1 MPRIRISEEEFEL
14 IRESREQRI
23 LETRR
28 MGGKIRGAQVK
39 NAFDLASEGREEKL
53 KRIARKVRTT
63 VPPQNREDKVKAGKS
78 TSQKLQQ
85 AAAEYDAIAN
95 PDRPRGYVFGM
106 EEPTQPIMG
115 ELRPDVVCEID
126 PGKVGIISDAHWPFH
141 DMYKDGDGK
150 IKGAYYTAIS
160 NLKDWGV
167 DTLVLNGDMMDVY
180 NLSRH
185 EKIEAKRNWAWELD
199 VSRNMLKHL
208 REFFG
213 DNVRIVYREGN
224 HEERFAAYIAR
235 KASELQGT
243 VDLEEMLQLHKFGI
257 EWIDERAKMKAGD
270 MNIDHGHE
278 YFGSGGTVNPARGY
292 MLKAYDNLIVGHVH
306 KTSNALVRKPID
318 GSFLQVYTTGCLC
331 DLNPH
336 YASRPAW
343 NHGYGELTVEDD
355 GSFVFHNRVI
365 MDGKTI

>member
-1 MPRIRISEEEFEL
+1 MPRVRISDEEFDL
-14 IRESREQRI
+14 IREQREER
-23 LETRR
+23 LLNLKRA
-28 MGGKIRGAQVK
+28 GGRARGAQIK
-39 NAFDLASEGREEKL
+39 NAFDSVADAREQKL

-63 VPPQNREDKVKAGKS
+63 VPPQNPEYKAKGGKA
-78 TSQKLQQ
+78 TSQQLKKVSDEYN
-85 AAAEYDAIAN
+85 AATL
-95 PDRPRGYVFGM
+95 PDQPRGYVFGM
-106 EEPTQPIMG
+106 EEEVTPMMG
-115 ELRPDVVCEID
+115 ELRPDVMCTID
-126 PGKVGIISDAHWPFH
+126 PGKIGIISDAHWPFH

-167 DTLVLNGDMMDVY
+167 DTLILNGDMMDVY

-199 VSRNMLKHL
+199 VSRKMLEHL
-208 REFFG
+208 RHFFG

-235 KASELQGT
+235 KASEIQGT
-243 VDLEEMLQLHKFGI
+243 IHLEEMLQLHKFGI
-257 EWIDERAKMKAGD
+257 EWVNERAKMKAGN

-278 YFGSGGTVNPARGY
+278 YFGSGGSVNPARGY
-292 MLKAYDNLIVGHVH
+292 FLKAYDNLIVGHVH
-306 KTSNALVRKPID
+306 KTSNSVVRKPID
-318 GSFLQVYTTGCLC
+318 GEFLQVYTTGCLC

-343 NHGYGELTVEDD
+343 NHGYGELEVEGD
-355 GSFVFHNRVI
+355 GSFIFHNRII